1 MMQAEADELDVSRK
15 AGSESA
21 AGIKPAAEANTSP
34 GLPASL
40 IVLMAAACALCVAN
54 VYYAQPLLDEM
65 ARDFGLASGEIGG
78 VITVCQI
85 GYAIGLLLIVPLGD
99 LIDRRRLVVAL
110 TATSAAA
117 LAVVGFAPGVAIFLA
132 AMSTVGMLAVVIQIL
147 VALAATLA
155 GPSRAGRAVGTVTS
169 GVVIGILMAR
179 TIAGML
185 ADVGGWRA
193 VYLSS
198 AVVMLLMAG
207 LLARGLP
214 QEKKKP
220 SSTGYLVLLRSTLA
234 LLREEPILRQRAAFS
249 LLIFAIL
256 NVLWAP
262 LVLAMTA
269 PPFELSHGVVGL
281 FGLVGVA
288 GALGARGA
296 GRWADQ
302 GHGHCTTGIAL
313 ALLLAAWLS
322 IFLMNVSLW
331 FLIVGV
337 LLLDFAIQAV
347 HVTSQTL
354 IFHARPEAQSR
365 LVAVYMMF
373 YSAGSAGGALAATRM
388 FAWDGWTGVCS
399 LGAGLSLIA
408 LIFWLTSG
416 RSMPDR
422 QPGSDALENHLD

>member
-1 MMQAEADELDVSRK
+1 MQAEADELDVSRK

-65 ARDFGLASGEIGG
+65 ARDFGLASREIGG

-155 GPSRAGRAVGTVTS
+155 GPSQAGRAVGTVTS

-179 TIAGML
+179 IIAGML

-198 AVVMLLMAG
+198 AVVMLLMPDCSRVVCRKRRRSR
-207 LLARGLP
+207 ARP
-214 QEKKKP
+214 V
-220 SSTGYLVLLRSTLA
+220 TWFALV
-234 LLREEPILRQRAAFS
+234 
-249 LLIFAIL
+249 
-256 NVLWAP
+256 N
-262 LVLAMTA
+262 
-269 PPFELSHGVVGL
+269 
-281 FGLVGVA
+281 A
-288 GALGARGA
+288 GA
-296 GRWADQ
+296 
-302 GHGHCTTGIAL
+302 IA
-313 ALLLAAWLS
+313 
-322 IFLMNVSLW
+322 
-331 FLIVGV
+331 
-337 LLLDFAIQAV
+337 
-347 HVTSQTL
+347 
-354 IFHARPEAQSR
+354 
-365 LVAVYMMF
+365 
-373 YSAGSAGGALAATRM
+373 
-388 FAWDGWTGVCS
+388 
-399 LGAGLSLIA
+399 
-408 LIFWLTSG
+408 
-416 RSMPDR
+416 
-422 QPGSDALENHLD
+422 